1 MLGVKKNKRKDA
13 NNEREKIEDT
23 TQSDEGKN
31 NRVNDDEPVKQPKY
45 GPILTFPYQKVWS
58 RSVLILCVLAV
69 VWYNSKRG
77 KEIFL
82 AKQKEVLVD
91 RAQRVECAP
100 EYKTE
105 LDKFPGCVP
114 ERCGR
119 VVNDKL
125 VSSTETDVLLKIAA
139 AGMNLGGSDGGASIL
154 DLHSGALSK
163 GTGFINI
170 YNHPRANKIFSNAD
184 FAIYKVVKTKI
195 HHAVAHHFGVD
206 ANNIYLTKPT
216 FFSRMTNAP
225 AKTVHDEYWLP
236 HVDKVTYQ
244 HFHYTSLLYL
254 NDHGRDFEGGRLI
267 FIDDNNVTTSIEPR
281 KGRVTMFTSGA
292 ENLHAV
298 ERVTSGTRYALTVSF
313 TCDPIAAIS
322 DPKLDTS
329 KS

>member
-184 FAIYKVVKTKI
+184 FAIYK
-195 HHAVAHHFGVD
+195 
-206 ANNIYLTKPT
+206 
-216 FFSRMTNAP
+216 MTNAP